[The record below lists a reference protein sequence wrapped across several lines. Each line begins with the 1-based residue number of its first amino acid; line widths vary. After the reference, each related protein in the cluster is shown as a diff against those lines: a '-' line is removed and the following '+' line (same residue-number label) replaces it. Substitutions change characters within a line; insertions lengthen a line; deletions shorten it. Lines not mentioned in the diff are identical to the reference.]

1 MIFAGRF
8 AGKVIVVTGAAQG
21 IGQAVAVRASAEGG
35 RVLFVDRADFVEQVA
50 TEASGETAAFCCD
63 LETYEGA
70 AAMVAEAERRF
81 GRLDILINNVGGA
94 IWMKPFGEFSPD
106 QIEAEIRRSLFP
118 SLWSCHAA
126 LPALR
131 RAGGGTIV
139 NLSSVA
145 TSGINRMPYSA
156 AKGGVSALTRSLA
169 MEVAADNIRVVGTAP
184 GGTEAPPRKVPRNAE
199 EQSKQEA
206 IWTAE
211 VVEQTKSSSLMHRYG
226 SLDEQAAAILF
237 LASDEASYIT
247 GTILPVSG
255 GDLG

>member
-8 AGKVIVVTGAAQG
+8 AGKVMIVTGAAQG
-21 IGQAVAVRASAEGG
+21 IGQAVAVRAAAEGG
-35 RVLFVDRADFVEQVA
+35 QVLFADRADFVEQVA
-50 TEASGETAAFCCD
+50 AESAGDTAAFCCD

-94 IWMKPFGEFSPD
+94 IWMKPFGEFSPE

-118 SLWSCHAA
+118 TMWSCHAA

-184 GGTEAPPRKVPRNAE
+184 GGTEAPPRKVPRNAA
-199 EQSKQEA
+199 EQS
-206 IWTAE
+206 AE
-211 VVEQTKSSSLMHRYG
+211 EKVWMAQVVEQTQSSSLMHRYG